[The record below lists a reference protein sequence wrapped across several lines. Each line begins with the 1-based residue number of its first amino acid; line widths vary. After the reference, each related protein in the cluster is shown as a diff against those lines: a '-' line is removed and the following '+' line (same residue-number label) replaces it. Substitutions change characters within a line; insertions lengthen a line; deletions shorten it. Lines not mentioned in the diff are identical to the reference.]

1 MDIWAGPL
9 FWPSWHATGLPSV
22 PLFPRS
28 THVDST
34 FFGPSSG
41 LALGTRTA
49 MTAKATLTTPLA
61 VPHWILQC
69 TTPPK
74 IRTAAARS
82 ILPVARHAFA
92 KTPWLS
98 RVADTY
104 RSRDFRGV
112 GRASCR
118 KRAGSGPHQLQP
130 CNDGDHG
137 DSGLQLVRRNLPCQQ
152 APEHYSGNSA

>member
-22 PLFPRS
+22 PFFPRS

-41 LALGTRTA
+41 LALGTSA
-49 MTAKATLTTPLA
+49 AITAKATVTTPLV

-82 ILPVARHAFA
+82 TLPVSRHAFA
-92 KTPWLS
+92 KTLGYRGWPIPTDPVIFAVLVARLAAS
-98 RVADTY
+98 VRVPVHT
-104 RSRDFRGV
+104 
-112 GRASCR
+112 SC
-118 KRAGSGPHQLQP
+118 
-130 CNDGDHG
+130 
-137 DSGLQLVRRNLPCQQ
+137 
-152 APEHYSGNSA
+152 